1 MNSSWILR
9 WRRCAAFLACGLLAL
24 PAAAVPTTTAPA
36 TAAAPSALSAA
47 ATAGSSRTNFLLIV
61 ADDLGY
67 SDLGSFGGEIETPNL
82 DRLARAGLRFS
93 SFYTT
98 PTCSPTRA
106 MLLTGV
112 DSHKAGMGNM
122 AEDIAPNQAGQDEYL
137 GHLNTHVAT
146 IAERLRDAG
155 YATFMSGK
163 WHLGGEP
170 QQSPAARGFERSFAL
185 MQGGASHYDM
195 SGPAL
200 GSPKARYR
208 RDGKLVEK
216 LPAGFYSS
224 DYYASQMLDYLRAD
238 RKGRPFFAY
247 LAFTAPH
254 WPLQAPEDVIRKYES
269 RYRDGPASLHD
280 RRLQG
285 LVREGLLGA
294 GVTAHP
300 PVPAAP
306 DWNTLSAQQRAR
318 ETRKMAVFAAMVDQL
333 DANVGRVLD
342 YLRQAGEL
350 DRTVIVFL
358 SDNGA
363 EGHNLSDYPEFRDW
377 AVKFDQRL
385 ERMGRAGSFTWYG
398 PQWAQAG
405 TAPSRLYKGFPTEG
419 GIHVPAFIWSAG
431 QQAHGINRSLVSA
444 MDVVPT
450 LLDLAGVASGGDEF
464 HHHKVHPIEGR
475 TLRPVLTS
483 TAQAVRGE
491 NDSLGWELFGRSAVR
506 IGQWK
511 AVQLAQVPHAPRWE
525 LFDLAQD
532 PAEMHDLS
540 AARPEQ
546 ARELLEVWD
555 RYVKDNHVILPDKIS
570 GY

>member
-1 MNSSWILR
+1 MKAFLILR
-9 WRRCAAFLACGLLAL
+9 PWRSAMSLAL
-24 PAAAVPTTTAPA
+24 SVFALASTNTQ
-36 TAAAPSALSAA
+36 AAAPD
-47 ATAGSSRTNFLLIV
+47 TRPNFLLIV

-122 AEDIAPNQAGQDEYL
+122 AEDVAPNQAGHDEYL
-137 GHLNTHVAT
+137 GYLNAHVAT

-155 YATFMSGK
+155 YATFMAGK
-163 WHLGGEP
+163 WHLGLEA
-170 QQSPAARGFERSFAL
+170 QQSPAARGFEHSFAL
-185 MQGGASHYDM
+185 LQGGASHYDM
-195 SGPAL
+195 SGL
-200 GSPKARYR
+200 TVDGPKALYR
-208 RDGKLVEK
+208 RDGKMVDK
-216 LPAGFYSS
+216 LPADFYSS
-224 DYYASQMLDYLRAD
+224 DYYASQMLDYLRTD

-254 WPLQAPEDVIRKYES
+254 WPLQAPEEVIRKYES
-269 RYRDGPASLHD
+269 RYRDGPTALRD
-280 RRLQG
+280 QRMQG

-294 GVTAHP
+294 GVTPHP
-300 PVPAAP
+300 MVPAAP
-306 DWNTLSAQQRAR
+306 DWNALSTQQRAR

-333 DANVGRVLD
+333 DVNVGRVID

-350 DRTVIVFL
+350 DHTVIVFL

-363 EGHNLSDYPEFRDW
+363 EGHDLNVFPEFRNW
-377 AVKFDQRL
+377 IAKFDHRL
-385 ERMGRAGSFTWYG
+385 SRMGRPGSYIWYG
-398 PQWAQAG
+398 SQWAEAG
-405 TAPSRLYKGFPTEG
+405 TAPSRLYKGYPTEG

-450 LLDLAGVASGGDEF
+450 LLDFAGVASGGDEF
-464 HHHKVHPIEGR
+464 RHHKVHPIEGR
-475 TLRPVLTS
+475 SLRPILDG
-483 TAQAVRGE
+483 TAKAVRGQD
-491 NDSLGWELFGRSAVR
+491 DSLGWELFGRSGVR
-506 IGQWK
+506 VGHWK
-511 AVQLAQVPHAPRWE
+511 AVQLAQVPHAPHWE
-525 LFDLAQD
+525 VFDLAQD

-546 ARELLEVWD
+546 ARKLLEVWD
-555 RYVKDNHVILPDKIS
+555 RYVKDNHVILPDRIS

>member
-1 MNSSWILR
+1 M
-9 WRRCAAFLACGLLAL
+9 AGGAP
-24 PAAAVPTTTAPA
+24 PAAA
-36 TAAAPSALSAA
+36 
-47 ATAGSSRTNFLLIV
+47 GNSRLNFLLIV

-82 DRLARAGLRFS
+82 DHLARAGLRFS

-122 AEDIAPNQAGQDEYL
+122 AEDVAPNQAGQDEYL
-137 GHLNTHVAT
+137 GYLNAHVAT

-155 YATFMSGK
+155 YATFMAGK

-185 MQGGASHYDM
+185 MQGGASHYDL
-195 SGPAL
+195 SGPSL
-200 GSPKARYR
+200 DSPKAHYR
-208 RDGKLVEK
+208 RDGKLVER

-254 WPLQAPEDVIRKYES
+254 WPLQAPEAVIRKYES
-269 RYRDGPASLHD
+269 RYRDGPASLRD
-280 RRLQG
+280 RRMQG

-294 GVTAHP
+294 GVTPHP

-363 EGHNLSDYPEFRDW
+363 EGHDLNDFPEFRNW
-377 AVKFDQRL
+377 AAKFDQRP
-385 ERMGRAGSFTWYG
+385 ERIGRAGSFTWYG
-398 PQWAQAG
+398 PQWAEAG

-431 QQAHGINRSLVSA
+431 QRAHGINRSLVSA

-450 LLDLAGVASGGDEF
+450 LLDYAGVASGGDEF
-464 HHHKVHPIEGR
+464 HRHKVHPIEGR
-475 TLRPVLTS
+475 TLRPVLAA
-483 TAQAVRGE
+483 TAQAVRGDT
-491 NDSLGWELFGRSAVR
+491 DSLGWELFGRSAVR

-525 LFDLAQD
+525 LFDLTQD

-540 AARPEQ
+540 TARPEQ